1 MKPNLKLARQDD
13 ISLLLGM
20 MERFYAIDNYP
31 FNRETASSNLRTFI
45 DNDQLGRLWVIHF
58 DNTPIGY
65 LALTFGFSFEYGGR
79 DAFIDELFIEENFRN
94 LGIGSEAMHLVEQ
107 EAVLLDVKAIHLEV
121 EKNNATG
128 NRIYL
133 KQGYTSNDRTLLT
146 KSIDRF

>member
-13 ISLLLGM
+13 IPLILGM
-20 MERFYAIDNYP
+20 MERFYAIDSYP
-31 FNRETASSNLRTFI
+31 FNRETKSSNLRTFI
-45 DNDQLGRLWVIHF
+45 DNDQLGRLWIILF
-58 DNTPIGY
+58 ENTPIGY

-94 LGIGSEAMHLVEQ
+94 QGIGSEVMQFVEQ
-107 EAVLLDVKAIHLEV
+107 QAGSLGVKAIHLEV
-121 EKNNATG
+121 EKSNVKG

-133 KQGYTSNDRTLLT
+133 KQGYASNDRTLLT